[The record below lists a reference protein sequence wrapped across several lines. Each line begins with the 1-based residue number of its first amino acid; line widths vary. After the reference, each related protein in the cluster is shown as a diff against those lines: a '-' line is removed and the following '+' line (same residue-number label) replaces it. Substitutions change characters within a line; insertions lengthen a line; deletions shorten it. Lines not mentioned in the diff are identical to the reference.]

1 MSFLRH
7 GEIYRSDVFDWSGN
21 GMDAVPGLIV
31 CDEFP
36 AGYSSADCSPAGSAS
51 ASPTVHHF
59 AIKSSCRSI
68 VFHRT
73 ANSVLTACLS
83 SWVHPTSK
91 LTAKDQALVNRLS
104 GLSGDAF
111 DKAYIGAMVKEHE
124 TDIAEFER
132 EANSGKDDD
141 FKSFASKTLPTL
153 KEHLQMAKDAASTIG
168 AQL

>member
-1 MSFLRH
+1 VFKLTNAILVAGFAVAAFAADTNPDMTFVKGASQGGAAEVKLGELAASKGQSPKVKEFGQKMIDDHTKANNDLMSIAQKKNL
-7 GEIYRSDVFDWSGN
+7 
-21 GMDAVPGLIV
+21 
-31 CDEFP
+31 
-36 AGYSSADCSPAGSAS
+36 
-51 ASPTVHHF
+51 TV
-59 AIKSSCRSI
+59 S
-68 VFHRT
+68 
-73 ANSVLTACLS
+73 
-83 SWVHPTSK
+83 SK